1 MWFNLQGS
9 HWQPTVFT
17 SSGHVYW
24 SRKHPLPVGCTVQT
38 SCSRKSWR
46 SFYLLKQNCNVVEG
60 MWWWLVG
67 RTLGIRLYVLPGTKK
82 NHSRDLRWEERCS
95 IIWYLARW
103 RTISA
108 WAKVADWVA
117 HDLALRWSLVIKHDH
132 KIEQC
137 SSHRKSREWFFF
149 LSRVVWC
156 VVEMCSAEQQCF
168 PWLERSFS
176 DFRQFL

>member
-82 NHSRDLRWEERCS
+82 EPFARFAVRRTLFHHLISCS
-95 IIWYLARW
+95 M
-103 RTISA
+103 T
-108 WAKVADWVA
+108 
-117 HDLALRWSLVIKHDH
+117 HDQRMG
-132 KIEQC
+132 
-137 SSHRKSREWFFF
+137 KSRG
-149 LSRVVWC
+149 LSRAWPCPALIARYQAWSQDRTV
-156 VVEMCSAEQQCF
+156 F
-168 PWLERSFS
+168 FS
-176 DFRQFL
+176 PQISRMVLFFVQGSMMRGRDV